1 MFLNRK
7 YILHSESEDDINQL
21 HFSNAQILGLV
32 IISLV
37 ILGSFLIIGADYIS
51 KTLYDKRLKE
61 FKANYNS
68 VAVNVD
74 AIQNRLRELDQQ
86 ILEIEEKDKAVRSY
100 AGMPEVDIDIRKLGV
115 GGVDHNDSKILN
127 NIAPAVSKEI
137 SDLHIDIERLSRQVN
152 LE

>member
-32 IISLV
+32 TISLV
-37 ILGSFLIIGADYIS
+37 ILGSFLLIGADYIS

-68 VAVNVD
+68 VAGSVD
-74 AIQNRLRELDQQ
+74 AIQDRLKELDQQ
-86 ILEIEEKDKAVRSY
+86 ILDIEEKDKAVRS
-100 AGMPEVDIDIRKLGV
+100 MLECLRWM
-115 GGVDHNDSKILN
+115 SILEN
-127 NIAPAVSKEI
+127 LVS
-137 SDLHIDIERLSRQVN
+137 VV
-152 LE
+152 

>member
-32 IISLV
+32 TIALV
-37 ILGSFLIIGADYIS
+37 ILGSFLLVGADYIS

-68 VAVNVD
+68 VAGNVD

-86 ILEIEEKDKAVRSY
+86 ILDIEENISTVITKVNANETVTWEIGTSDDGSKFAINSSGEMARS
-100 AGMPEVDIDIRKLGV
+100 
-115 GGVDHNDSKILN
+115 
-127 NIAPAVSKEI
+127 
-137 SDLHIDIERLSRQVN
+137 
-152 LE
+152 